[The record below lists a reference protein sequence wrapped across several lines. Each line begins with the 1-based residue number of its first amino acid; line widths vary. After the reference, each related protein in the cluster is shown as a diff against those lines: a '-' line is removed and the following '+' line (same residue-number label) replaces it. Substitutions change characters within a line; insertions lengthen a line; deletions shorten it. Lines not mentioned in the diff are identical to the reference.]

1 MRLII
6 ALPVLAVLFC
16 CTSQT
21 VRAQDQ
27 IFDALPLRNHN
38 PILQV
43 FGLPPFQ
50 TSTIA
55 AEGAWDF
62 DIGFDLTNDADYAN
76 ESNQLLIID
85 GESQVLSISLRRRVM
100 DKLELGVEV
109 PFVRH
114 SGGFLDGT
122 IKDWHDLLGLSNS
135 TRPGPNDQLYYY
147 YELDGV
153 ALLDFSESESGI
165 GDVRL
170 SAAIPLKSFTIRAG
184 VKFPTGDAEKLTG
197 SGASDFSLG
206 VYGATSTTLFD
217 RELDISGFVGALAL
231 GDGDVMSE
239 YQRSTVAYGGFALR
253 WHATPK
259 FALSTQWYVQD
270 SYFDL
275 DIDEVGGST
284 IELGIGMDFRL
295 RKSLLRLAIVEDIV
309 GGAAPDVALHLSL
322 RSLGD

>member
-1 MRLII
+1 MRLIAI
-6 ALPVLAVLFC
+6 LSVSAVLFC
-16 CTSQT
+16 CASQP
-21 VRAQDQ
+21 AQAKDQ
-27 IFDALPLRNHN
+27 FFDALPLRNHN
-38 PILQV
+38 PVLQV
-43 FGLPPFQ
+43 FGLPSFQ
-50 TSTIA
+50 TPTVA
-55 AEGAWDF
+55 AEGEWDF
-62 DIGFDLTNDADYAN
+62 GIGFDLTNDADAAS

-85 GESQVLSISLRRRVM
+85 GESQVLSISLRRRVL

-135 TRPGPNDQLYYY
+135 TRSGPNDQLLYY

-153 ALLDFSESESGI
+153 ALLNFSESESGI
-165 GDVRL
+165 GDVQL
-170 SAAIPLKSFTIRAG
+170 SAAIPLQGFTIRAG

-197 SGASDFSLG
+197 SGATDFSLG
-206 VYGATSTTLFD
+206 VYGATTTTLFD
-217 RELDISGFVGALAL
+217 RELDVSGFVGALAL
-231 GDGDVMSE
+231 GDGDVMAD
-239 YQRSTVAYGGFALR
+239 YQRDTVAYGGFSMR

-295 RKSLLRLAIVEDIV
+295 KKSLLRLAIVEDIV
-309 GGAAPDVALHLSL
+309 GGAAPDVAFHLSL